1 MGFNIPGCFMEISTV
16 FQECFKEVS
25 RKGKFQRSSKK
36 VLRCFKKVSWV
47 LQGNLECVSRVF
59 HTGFKKVSKVT
70 LSRFKGSFKR
80 VSRIFHRSFEEVSRK
95 C

>member
-47 LQGNLECVSRVF
+47 LQGNFKVVSEDLLNRFLEEF
-59 HTGFKKVSKVT
+59 QEGFKDLT
-70 LSRFKGSFKR
+70 
-80 VSRIFHRSFEEVSRK
+80 
-95 C
+95 